1 MHIFQLFHRL
11 KRKGISMR
19 SLFTHFRKIFTSRGF
34 YLCIFLTVILL
45 FSTEI
50 YVDSLTTDRY
60 SVFRCLTSFSVE
72 KRLALGEQ
80 MCSIRVLS
88 SALNGWF
95 TLFTPIAAAFC
106 FIPIIC
112 TEREENAVRF
122 QMFRSAKIKY
132 NATQFL
138 AGILSSGFAVTLGYL
153 IFSAVV
159 MIMFPALSQYDETTV
174 QHIKMWSQSYP
185 KLLLEVW
192 CYGAY
197 WGIPAML
204 LSSVI
209 QNKYIVMCIPF
220 FLKYGLNQTYFSLI
234 SSAVDGSR
242 SEALMKIVRLFCPDG
257 LLSLGYSPW
266 YEDAAVFGGSAVIFF
281 TIYLIITAKRGDSGA

>member
-1 MHIFQLFHRL
+1 MSNLILQF
-11 KRKGISMR
+11 K
-19 SLFTHFRKIFTSRGF
+19 KICTSIGF
-34 YLCIFLTVILL
+34 YLCIFLTVLLL

-50 YVDSLTTDRY
+50 YTDYLTNDRY
-60 SVFRCLTSFSVE
+60 SVFRALTSFSAE
-72 KRLALGEQ
+72 ERLAVGEE

-122 QMFRSAKIKY
+122 QMFRSSKIKY

-138 AGILSSGFAVTLGYL
+138 AGILSSGFAVALGYL

-159 MIMFPALSQYDETTV
+159 MITFPDISQFDEMTAD
-174 QHIKMWSQSYP
+174 HIKMWSQSFP
-185 KLLLEVW
+185 ALLIRVW
-192 CYGAY
+192 CFGAF

-209 QNKYIVMCIPF
+209 RNKYIVMCLPF
-220 FLKYGLNQTYFSLI
+220 FLKYGLSQAYLTAI
-234 SSAVDGSR
+234 TSAYKGDIN
-242 SEALMKIVRLFCPDG
+242 ETLLKITILLCPDG
-257 LLSLGYSPW
+257 LLGSSPW
-266 YEDAAVFGGSAVIFF
+266 YQKAAVFGGLAIIFF
-281 TIYLIITAKRGDSGA
+281 AAYMIITAKRGDSGA